1 MAVDGGPASRVA
13 CGHSRHREGR
23 AGRRIGKTF
32 DDIATRCN
40 RVFKAQ
46 PPKTMAAASAAKLTK
61 TDYETLAEFR
71 HALRKFLS
79 FSETSAKAHGVL
91 PQQYQ
96 ALLAIEGF
104 PGKKWVTMGE
114 LAEHMCVKHHT
125 AVGMVDRMEKL
136 GLVDRH
142 PLPEDRRRVQV
153 ALTRKGLL
161 VLEKLY
167 RVHWDE
173 LRSSGPKLVAS
184 LQKVSARIG
193 KGHAP

>member
-1 MAVDGGPASRVA
+1 MAVSP
-13 CGHSRHREGR
+13 E
-23 AGRRIGKTF
+23 
-32 DDIATRCN
+32 
-40 RVFKAQ
+40 
-46 PPKTMAAASAAKLTK
+46 AKLTK
-61 TDYETLAEFR
+61 VDYEALAEFR
-71 HALRKFLS
+71 YALRKFLS
-79 FSETSAKAHGVL
+79 FSETNAKAHGVS

-114 LAEHMCVKHHT
+114 LAEQMCIEHHT

-142 PLPEDRRRVQV
+142 PLPEDRRRVQI
-153 ALTRKGLL
+153 ALTRSGLR

-184 LQKVSARIG
+184 LQKASARAA
-193 KGHAP
+193 KGTRVPDES